1 MVDVLY
7 NAGGANE
14 DDGIYKTANDS
25 ILKLFAFGHAV
36 GKQKGTYIKRVMCMC
51 IFLFTRK

>member
-1 MVDVLY
+1 MDVLY

-14 DDGIYKTANDS
+14 HDDIYKTANDS

-36 GKQKGTYIKRVMCMC
+36 GKNKGTYTKRVMCMS
-51 IFLFTRK
+51 ILFTWK